1 MTLAEDVDI
10 DASEQLFRNVQNDYK
25 KGVDFAHQW
34 LDFMTVPD
42 PSSAPAAAKNCEDND
57 SDTVNAQT
65 LYQDLII
72 VLNVPRLE
80 TDKFSGDPLRY
91 QTFMDAFDEFSTFS
105 TTLDPDVIAVH
116 RTSQFWTDDEWMCL
130 SDHSSRKTSD
140 TTTYRYH
147 MFSVISKIGPFRIWK

>member
-1 MTLAEDVDI
+1 MRPMTLTEDVDI

-65 LYQDLII
+65 LYQG
-72 VLNVPRLE
+72 
-80 TDKFSGDPLRY
+80 S
-91 QTFMDAFDEFSTFS
+91 
-105 TTLDPDVIAVH
+105 IAV
-116 RTSQFWTDDEWMCL
+116 
-130 SDHSSRKTSD
+130 SDVHGR
-140 TTTYRYH
+140 
-147 MFSVISKIGPFRIWK
+147 FR